1 MKTLEEA
8 VAELEAMED
17 PMEVLKSYPNDSTL
31 MTESICMCCPVAAF
45 LKERTGSTP
54 WVGPDSARLSMTS
67 KDHISFSKKLTAVVA
82 ELDLAR
88 FNARHAHV

>member
-17 PMEVLKSYPNDSTL
+17 PMEVLKKYPNDSRL

-45 LKERTGSTP
+45 LEEKTGTAP
-54 WVGPDSARLSMTS
+54 WVGPDGVRSSTES
-67 KDHISFSKKLTAVVA
+67 KDYIVFSAKLAAVIA
-82 ELDLAR
+82 ELDLDR